1 LVREGLYLSK
11 FYTAIAS
18 NDSARQVME
27 KEKLRELRQYVYP
40 PDMQKMTAETV
51 GEDGKER

>member
-1 LVREGLYLSK
+1 LSK